1 MGLQLRDIDVLEEL
15 YTEENPSEIN
25 LKNLANL
32 LGLTGKDLAGALHID
47 ATVLSR
53 NPYDS
58 SNKYLKQWMMVF
70 NLIITIIAD
79 SEPSL
84 SDDQIKVKMQRWLK
98 LPRPEFQGDSALE
111 YMIKGKIRRVKNLLE
126 QVVA

>member
-1 MGLQLRDIDVLEEL
+1 M
-15 YTEENPSEIN
+15 
-25 LKNLANL
+25 